1 MDCPKCGYLQADG
14 PASCERCG
22 IVFARYRPPGGVTAA
37 DAAALPLPGRP
48 VRAALDEAPRASAR
62 ALAVA
67 AGGGALFAAVPLLRF
82 FGSFLST
89 LIHEFGHTVV
99 AWAFGYPS
107 IPAFDFVYG
116 GGVTIH
122 DARNPGLLI
131 LAGGAFLFA
140 CGWFRRNAWVLA
152 GLGALATAYLL
163 LAFTGGHEFLI
174 VAAGH
179 GCELLLAGLFVYRG
193 VTGSACRV
201 EAERPCYV
209 AAGTFVALHA
219 AAFGARLAT
228 SPEFRAL
235 YEDAKGGGGWMDL
248 SRIATEFWPGTTVA
262 ALGGYLALLAL
273 LAPVAAL
280 VAAHVV
286 ARYVPRPS

>member
-1 MDCPKCGYLQADG
+1 MDCPKCGYLQPDG
-14 PASCERCG
+14 PAACERCG

-37 DAAALPLPGRP
+37 DAAALPLPGRA
-48 VRAALDEAPRASAR
+48 VRPAADGAPRASTR
-62 ALAVA
+62 SLAIA
-67 AGGGALFAAVPLLRF
+67 AGLGALFVAVPPLRF

-89 LIHEFGHTVV
+89 LVHEFGHTVV

-131 LAGGAFLFA
+131 LAAGAFVFA
-140 CGWFRRNAWVLA
+140 CGWFRKNAWILA
-152 GLGALATAYLL
+152 ALGGLATAYLL
-163 LAFTGGHEFLI
+163 LAFTSGHEFLI

-179 GCELLLAGLFVYRG
+179 ACELLLAALFVYRG
-193 VTGSACRV
+193 VTGSACRI

-209 AAGTFVALHA
+209 AAGTFLALHA
-219 AAFGARLAT
+219 AHFGARLAT
-228 SPEFRAL
+228 SAEFRAL

-248 SRIATEFWPGTTVA
+248 SRIAGEFWPGTTVA

-273 LAPVAAL
+273 LAPVAAV
-280 VAAHVV
+280 VAA
-286 ARYVPRPS
+286 RLVPRPS